1 MAVRKQFVVPPAMM
15 GMLEK
20 TLKEIVQDST
30 FYKIAS
36 QKMSLSSAEIET
48 RLSIGLAITN
58 KCLRTIVALCALR
71 ARSLARRNTITEAGM
86 IAWVDLLNS
95 RNQEVLEWIMVG
107 ATPAQMIALQQYGI
121 TPEHVEWYL
130 SQADGK
136 PSITRLVK
144 DPRLAVPDDAVRS
157 MRPKPWDSSEPSN
170 R

>member
-1 MAVRKQFVVPPAMM
+1 MAVRNQFVVPPAMM

-48 RLSIGLAITN
+48 RLSIVLAITN
-58 KCLRTIVALCALR
+58 KCLRTVVALCALR
-71 ARSLARRNTITEAGM
+71 SRALARRNTILEASM
-86 IAWVDLLNS
+86 TAWVDLLS
-95 RNQEVLEWIMVG
+95 ARNQEVLDWITVG

-130 SQADGK
+130 SQTEGK

-144 DPRLAVPDDAVRS
+144 DPRLAVPDDAGRTV
-157 MRPKPWDSSEPSN
+157 RPKT
-170 R
+170 

>member
-1 MAVRKQFVVPPAMM
+1 MAVRKQYIVPPAMM

-36 QKMSLSSAEIET
+36 QKMSLSAAEIET

-58 KCLRTIVALCALR
+58 KWLRAVVALSALR
-71 ARSLARRNTITEAGM
+71 ARALARRNTISEASM

-130 SQADGK
+130 SQSDGK
-136 PSITRLVK
+136 ATITKLVK
-144 DPRLAVPDDAVRS
+144 DPRLAVPDESGRS
-157 MRPKPWDSSEPSN
+157 VRPKL
-170 R
+170 

>member
-48 RLSIGLAITN
+48 RLSIGLAIMN
-58 KCLRTIVALCALR
+58 KCLRAVVALSALR
-71 ARSLARRNTITEAGM
+71 ARSLARKNTISEAGM
-86 IAWVDLLNS
+86 LAWVDLLNS

-130 SQADGK
+130 EQADGK

-144 DPRLAVPDDAVRS
+144 DPRLAVPDDSGRS
-157 MRPKPWDSSEPSN
+157 IRPKP
-170 R
+170 

>member
-20 TLKEIVQDST
+20 TLQEIVQDST

-36 QKMSLSSAEIET
+36 QKMSLSSVEIET
-48 RLSIGLAITN
+48 RLSIVQAITN
-58 KCLRTIVALCALR
+58 KCLRAVVALCALR
-71 ARSLARRNTITEAGM
+71 ARALARRNTISELAMT
-86 IAWVDLLNS
+86 AWVDLLNS

-107 ATPAQMIALQQYGI
+107 ATPAQMIVLQQYGI

-130 SQADGK
+130 EQADGK

-144 DPRLAVPDDAVRS
+144 DPRLAVPDDAGRS
-157 MRPKPWDSSEPSN
+157 VRPKI
-170 R
+170 